1 VVTAIKLPVPVAAV
15 CQAIAELET
24 AYGRKFTID
33 GHLLGSIG
41 EVVARD
47 ALGLELYGMS
57 RKGHDGLCKTRG
69 EVQIKITAK
78 NSIALRH
85 SCNHLIVLKMDQYGK
100 EANIVYDGP
109 GAPIWALVAHKK
121 KPSNGQYQVSLT
133 AIEEVKRKA
142 TWQAARAV
150 AYAPCL
156 PTSARQ
162 PPSGDLWLHE
172 IKHDGFR
179 VIARKNGARV
189 KLCSRRPGYRCRAA
203 ILGVACYL
211 PPGLSARGQRD
222 RMKRRRMS
230 NRVISIEGSRGR
242 PSMHFR

>member
-1 VVTAIKLPVPVAAV
+1 MAVIKLPVPVAAV
-15 CQAIAELET
+15 CEAITELET

-41 EVVARD
+41 EVVARE

-78 NSIALRH
+78 KSITLRH
-85 SCNHLIVLKMDQYGK
+85 PCNHLIVLKMDQYGK

-109 GAPIWALVAHKK
+109 GAPIWTLVAHKK

-142 TWQAARAV
+142 
-150 AYAPCL
+150 PGK
-156 PTSARQ
+156 Q
-162 PPSGDLWLHE
+162 P
-172 IKHDGFR
+172 
-179 VIARKNGARV
+179 
-189 KLCSRRPGYRCRAA
+189 
-203 ILGVACYL
+203 
-211 PPGLSARGQRD
+211 
-222 RMKRRRMS
+222 
-230 NRVISIEGSRGR
+230 GR
-242 PSMHFR
+242 